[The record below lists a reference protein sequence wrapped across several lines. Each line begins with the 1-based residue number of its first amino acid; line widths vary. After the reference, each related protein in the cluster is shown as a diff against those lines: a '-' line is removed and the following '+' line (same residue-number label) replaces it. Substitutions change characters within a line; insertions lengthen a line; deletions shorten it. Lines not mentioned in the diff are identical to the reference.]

1 MPQSTLRRGNA
12 VPGILHLLRS
22 VPDDIV
28 AELIATMGSQE
39 GVTVVSL
46 YPDDVTG
53 TPVDWRR
60 IINDIMCHDRIICWW

>member
-1 MPQSTLRRGNA
+1 MGLKRDEA
-12 VPGILHLLRS
+12 VSKILHLLRS
-22 VPDDIV
+22 APDETV
-28 AELIATMGSQE
+28 AEFIAAMGREE
-39 GVTVVSL
+39 GATVVSL